1 MTRPFFEVNMKKVIY
16 FSAGYDLT
24 DDEVAEVAALNAIA
38 APAFEVNVSNG
49 AVLSGLE
56 TVLEECDYVA
66 GTAPEAYAEVDT
78 FDIENPPRLET
89 VPATQAVVYDTQEL
103 TIGESTYT
111 FTVEDGAVTGIAVA

>member
-1 MTRPFFEVNMKKVIY
+1 MKKVIY

-24 DDEVAEVAALNAIA
+24 DDELAEVAALNAIGA
-38 APAFEVNVSNG
+38 AALEINVSNG
-49 AVLSGLE
+49 AVSSGLE

-66 GTAPEAYAEVDT
+66 GTIPTAYAEVDE
-78 FDIENPPRLET
+78 FDIESPPRLET
-89 VPATQAVVYDTQEL
+89 IPATQAVVYDTQEL